1 MSSHPSLDA
10 ALGLLAAGRADLAER
25 ACRDLL
31 DQAPGTADALL
42 LLAVLLCRRAAFA
55 EAEPLLLEVLAARP
69 DDPQALETLGD
80 LRFEQGDFAAAADG
94 FARALAARPMAARF
108 WVKLAQAHSRA
119 GRLAEAVAAYRRGLD
134 LEPGRVDLWC
144 ELGGA
149 LAGAGQGE
157 EAAAA
162 FAEATRLAPD
172 SARAWRL
179 LADQLGA
186 LGRAAEAEAAYRAT
200 LARDP
205 GDIEAQVNLA
215 RLFRAQ
221 NRLAE
226 ARAAL
231 EAVRACCPEAVP
243 VLTAL
248 AALRLAEGDNPG
260 AAALARQVVAL
271 EPGNFE
277 GQFTLGLAA
286 LGLDRPE
293 EAEAAF
299 RRALAIAPN
308 AAPALTNLGLTR
320 WGQGAGLAEAA
331 GLLERALA
339 LDPANADA
347 WTILALIRLQ
357 SGDFD
362 RGWTDFHWRLATFGP
377 GWDRR
382 YAELPRWDGT
392 PPGAGR
398 LLVSAEQGIG
408 DQVMFAGFLPGLLA
422 RGIALAIEADPRLE
436 PLFLRSFPTVA
447 FVPLGQVERLPG
459 DVAVQ
464 LPCGDLPALLRP
476 DRGPVPWLAESYLR
490 PDPALRDRL
499 RRRYA
504 DGRLLAGLAW
514 RSTQARTGARRSL
527 DPARLA
533 PLLAVPGVRWIS
545 LQYGDAGAGET
556 SEAGAEVTRDP
567 AVDQMADP
575 DAFAAQIAALDL
587 VVTIDNSTA
596 HFAGALGVPTL
607 LLNPCRSDWRWFLGG
622 RSSPWYPSLTVLR
635 QPVPGAWDPVVAE
648 AAAWLGQRVA
658 AA

>member
-10 ALGLLAAGRADLAER
+10 ALGLLAAGQAELAER
-25 ACRDLL
+25 ICRDLL
-31 DQAPGTADALL
+31 DQTPDTADALL

-55 EAEPLLLEVLAARP
+55 EAEPLLLQALAARP

-80 LRFEQGDFAAAADG
+80 LRFERGDFTAAADW
-94 FARALAARPMAARF
+94 FARLLAVRPAVARF

-119 GRLAEAVAAYRRGLD
+119 GRPAEAVAAYRRGLD
-134 LEPGRVDLWC
+134 LEPGRVDLLF
-144 ELGGA
+144 ELGVA
-149 LAGAGQGE
+149 LAGSERGD
-157 EAAAA
+157 EAAAV

-186 LGRAAEAEAAYRAT
+186 LGRSAEAETAYHAT

-205 GDIEAQVNLA
+205 GDIEALFNLT

-221 NRLAE
+221 HRLTE

-231 EAVRACCPEAVP
+231 EAARARRPDAVP

-248 AALRLAEGDNPG
+248 AAVRLAESDNQG
-260 AAALARQVVAL
+260 AAEIARQAVAL
-271 EPGNFE
+271 DPGNFE
-277 GQFTLGLAA
+277 GQLNLGIAA

-299 RRALAIAPN
+299 GRAVAIAPDSVM
-308 AAPALTNLGLTR
+308 ALTNLGLTR
-320 WGQGAGLAEAA
+320 WGLGAGLAEAA
-331 GLLERALA
+331 SLIERALA
-339 LDPANADA
+339 LEPANAGA
-347 WTILALIRLQ
+347 WTNLALMRLQ

-362 RGWTDFHWRLATFGP
+362 RGWTDFRWRLATFGP
-377 GWDRR
+377 GWDVR
-382 YAELPRWDGT
+382 YTELPRWDGT
-392 PPGAGR
+392 PPGPGR

-422 RGIALAIEADPRLE
+422 RGIKLAVEADPRLE
-436 PLFLRSFPTVA
+436 PLFLRSFPEVA
-447 FVPLGQVERLPG
+447 FVPLGRVERLPG

-476 DRGPVPWLAESYLR
+476 DREPAPWLAESYLR
-490 PDPALRDRL
+490 PDPGLRDRL

-514 RSTQARTGARRSL
+514 RSAQARTGARRSI
-527 DPARLA
+527 DPTRLA

-545 LQYGDAGAGET
+545 LQYGDAGADEA
-556 SEAGAEVTRDP
+556 SEAGPGVSRDP

-607 LLNPCRSDWRWFLGG
+607 LLNPFRSDWRWFLGG
-622 RSSPWYPSLTVLR
+622 DASPWYPSLTVLR
-635 QPVPGAWDPVVAE
+635 QPAPGAWEPVVAE
-648 AAAWLGQRVA
+648 AAARVGQRA
-658 AA
+658 AAA